1 MKSILHIFK
10 DKNFLHRYS
19 RVMFAACFLILFV
32 SFNAFS
38 SDKFLSW
45 RNFKSIVF
53 AAFPLMMVAYGQTMV
68 LLTRGIDVSLGAVI
82 SLTNV
87 VCVTLMKPDTAGG
100 WIIAVLGALL
110 TGLACGALNG
120 FIIARFK
127 LAPMIVTIAMTVVYT
142 GMALFVMP
150 MPSGSVHGGF
160 GGFMR
165 KTCFNIPVALLLIL
179 VFMVI
184 ARIITN
190 NTSFGRSLRAVG
202 GNEESAYAIG
212 INVKWVKVKT
222 YALSGMFASLGGI
235 FLAAY
240 INSGDPTIGGN
251 YSLNAVAASVIGGT
265 SLIGARGDIIGT
277 VIGVFILSMIS
288 NMLNLNGVSSYYQ
301 FLIEGFILI
310 FALAI
315 SSVKNDVD

>member
-87 VCVTLMKPDTAGG
+87 VCVTLMRPDTAGG

-150 MPSGSVHGGF
+150 MPSGSVHSGF

>member
-1 MKSILHIFK
+1 MGSKLVILK
-10 DKNFLHRYS
+10 DKDFLYRYS
-19 RVMFAACFLILFV
+19 RVLFAATFLVLFICF
-32 SFNAFS
+32 NCMS
-38 SDKFLSW
+38 SDRFWTW

-68 LLTRGIDVSLGAVI
+68 LLTRGIDVSLGAVV
-82 SLTNV
+82 SLANV
-87 VCVTLMKPDTAGG
+87 VCVSLMKPESQTG
-100 WIIAVLGALL
+100 WVMAVLGAVAA
-110 TGLACGALNG
+110 GAACGGLNG
-120 FIIARFK
+120 FIIAQFR
-127 LAPMIVTIAMTVVYT
+127 LAPMIVTIAMTVVDS
-142 GMALFVMP
+142 GLALYVMP
-150 MPSGSVHGGF
+150 MPSGSVYSGF
-160 GGFMR
+160 GNLMR
-165 KTCFNIPVALLLIL
+165 KTWFNIPLALLFIVIL
-179 VFMVI
+179 MI
-184 ARIITN
+184 AARLLTN
-190 NTSFGRSLRAVG
+190 STSFGRQLRAVG
-202 GNEESAYAIG
+202 GNEESAYSTG
-212 INVKWVKVKT
+212 INVKWVKIKT
-222 YALSGMFASLGGI
+222 YAFSGMFASLGGI

-315 SSVKNDVD
+315 SSVKNASD

>member
-1 MKSILHIFK
+1 MKHLLIIK

-19 RVMFAACFLILFV
+19 RVLFAACFLILFV
-32 SFNAFS
+32 GFNGIA
-38 SDKFLSW
+38 SDKFLTW
-45 RNFKSIVF
+45 RNFKSIVY
-53 AAFPLMMVAYGQTMV
+53 AAFPLMLVAYGQTMV

-87 VCVTLMKPDTAGG
+87 ICVTLMRPESPGG
-100 WIIAVLGALL
+100 WIIAVIGALL
-110 TGLACGALNG
+110 AGLACGALNG
-120 FIIARFK
+120 FIIAQFK
-127 LAPMIVTIAMTVVYT
+127 LAPMIVTIAMTVVYS
-142 GMALFVMP
+142 GLALFVMP
-150 MPSGSVHGGF
+150 MPSGNVHSGF
-160 GGFMR
+160 GSFMR
-165 KTCFNIPVALLLIL
+165 KTYFNIPVALVIIIL
-179 VFMVI
+179 FMII
-184 ARIITN
+184 ARTITN
-190 NTSFGRSLRAVG
+190 RTSFGKTLRAVG
-202 GNEESAYAIG
+202 GNEESAYSIG
-212 INVKWVKVKT
+212 INVKWVKIKT
-222 YALSGMFASLGGI
+222 YALSGMFASIGGI

-277 VIGVFILSMIS
+277 VMGVFILSMIS

-315 SSVKNDVD
+315 SSVKNTAD

>member
-1 MKSILHIFK
+1 MKSIALAVR

-19 RVMFAACFLILFV
+19 RVIFALCFLLLFIGFNSIL
-32 SFNAFS
+32 SN
-38 SDKFLSW
+38 KFWTW

-53 AAFPLMMVAYGQTMV
+53 AAFPLMMAAYGQTMV

-87 VCVTLMKPDTAGG
+87 VCVTLMRPDTAGG
-100 WIIAVLGALL
+100 WIVAVLCALL
-110 TGLACGALNG
+110 TGLLCGAFNG
-120 FIIARFK
+120 FIIARFR
-127 LAPMIVTIAMTVVYT
+127 LAPMIVTIAMTVVYS
-142 GMALFVMP
+142 GAALLVMP
-150 MPSGSVHGGF
+150 MPSGSVHSGF
-160 GGFMR
+160 GNFMR
-165 KTCFNIPVALLLIL
+165 KTYFNIPAALIIILIL
-179 VFMVI
+179 MAV

-190 NTSFGRSLRAVG
+190 HTSFGRALRAIG
-202 GNEESAYAIG
+202 GSEESAYSTG
-212 INVKWVKVKT
+212 INVIKVKVKT
-222 YALSGMFASLGGI
+222 YAISGMFASLGGI

-240 INSGDPTIGGN
+240 INSGDPAIGGN

-315 SSVKNDVD
+315 SSVKNGAD